1 MKNKNIFYISLLGF
15 KRNKVSKFI
24 IINFVFAMIFF
35 IISLFSLLCFSKT
48 IPNQIE
54 GERLNLQAYLENEY
68 TYDEIVKNYNVSSIK
83 YIKKNITYFNI
94 KEIYKYPK
102 IIIDN
107 KEYELSYEYKDYDIE
122 ENHRIY
128 LSKTNVCFYYYSEN
142 MNLSLNDNNVIIKG
156 IRTNKL
162 KELMI
167 SSLILD
173 YLHIDYNS
181 VINKYV
187 TLYNGYNAEIENYKI
202 TGIYN
207 YRIFCKDVIQED
219 PLFILGDVNI
229 NPEDKLIK
237 IYQIQ
242 FGKLNDE
249 INAISKYHFYA
260 RDCINN
266 YEEIK
271 PIIDFITRWLIFFCA
286 FFCFIACINLFIQ
299 VKYFID
305 SKMGFKKIMLLNGMK
320 KYEYKLTLICQISL
334 YLLTS
339 FIISLPIGIGG
350 CIALYILY
358 NIGLDDKISF
368 LGYGMSNLVWST
380 IISLGLIFMISVLFV
395 LLLDRSRCKKI

>member
-1 MKNKNIFYISLLGF
+1 MKNKNIIYISLLGF

-24 IINFVFAMIFF
+24 IINLAFTMIFF
-35 IISLFSLLCFSKT
+35 MISLFSVLCFSKT
-48 IPNQIE
+48 MPDQIE
-54 GERLNLQAYLENEY
+54 NDRLNLQASLENEY
-68 TYDEIVKNYNVSSIK
+68 TYDEIVKNYNVSSVK
-83 YIKKNITYFNI
+83 YIKKNITYLNT
-94 KEIYKYPK
+94 KGIYKYPK
-102 IIIDN
+102 IIIDD

-128 LSKTNVCFYYYSEN
+128 LDKTNVCFYYYSEN
-142 MNLSLNDNNVIIKG
+142 MRLSLNDTNVIIKG

-202 TGIYN
+202 TGVYN

-219 PLFILGDVNI
+219 PLFILGDINI
-229 NPEDKLIK
+229 NKDDSLKN

-249 INAISKYHFYA
+249 INAKSKYYFYA

-271 PIIDFITRWLIFFCA
+271 PIIDFITGWLIFFLCL
-286 FFCFIACINLFIQ
+286 FWLYCMYKFI
-299 VKYFID
+299 Y
-305 SKMGFKKIMLLNGMK
+305 S
-320 KYEYKLTLICQISL
+320 S
-334 YLLTS
+334 
-339 FIISLPIGIGG
+339 
-350 CIALYILY
+350 
-358 NIGLDDKISF
+358 
-368 LGYGMSNLVWST
+368 
-380 IISLGLIFMISVLFV
+380 
-395 LLLDRSRCKKI
+395 